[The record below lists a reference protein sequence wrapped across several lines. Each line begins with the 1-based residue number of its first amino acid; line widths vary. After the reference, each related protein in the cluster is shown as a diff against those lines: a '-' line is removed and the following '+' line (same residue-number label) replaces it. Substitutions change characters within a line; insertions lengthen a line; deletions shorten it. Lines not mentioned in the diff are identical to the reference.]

1 MLPHLWLISDTREDL
16 SLHSKGYAV
25 NRLGF
30 ASDIKLPSA
39 LTVASFS
46 ISASDDPREASPIS

>member
-1 MLPHLWLISDTREDL
+1 M
-16 SLHSKGYAV
+16 

-30 ASDIKLPSA
+30 ASNIKLPSV

-46 ISASDDPREASPIS
+46 ISSSDDPREASPIS

>member
-1 MLPHLWLISDTREDL
+1 MLPFLQIIWDTEEEPA
-16 SLHSKGYAV
+16 LHSKEYAV
-25 NRLGF
+25 NCLGF
-30 ASDIKLPSA
+30 DSNIKLSSV